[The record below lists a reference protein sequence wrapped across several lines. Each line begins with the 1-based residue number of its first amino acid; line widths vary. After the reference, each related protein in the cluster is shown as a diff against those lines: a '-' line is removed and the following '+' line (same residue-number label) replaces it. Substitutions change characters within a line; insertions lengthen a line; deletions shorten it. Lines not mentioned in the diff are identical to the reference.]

1 LDPGVHPSIFGL
13 GEGADFFGLTKCHFL
28 FHHTTELALWKLR
41 DKEEVV
47 CDITKHLPRDVGKG
61 GSENYSEANIDTVR
75 SEAEKVSRLSLKFP
89 NVTGAIHDDL
99 LRMLREQGFGGDKYA
114 AVSNALKRHNPNLKL
129 WIVVYAKEMDK
140 PEWPGVEPYVDV
152 INLWFWPGS
161 GYDEMD
167 RAVERCREIF
177 KNKPIYVGCY
187 MRNYPE
193 KKPLPI
199 ATIEKRFE
207 GIVRHLKEGKIAGYT
222 ILGTV
227 LIDGQLEQAE
237 WIRDFIAK
245 HSWQARLARRRAQSH
260 ADPSPRVS
268 HRPSGGDLT

>member
-1 LDPGVHPSIFGL
+1 MSESKIKLSDVGWVWEGQGLDPGVHPSIFGL
-13 GEGADFFGLTKCHFL
+13 GEGADFFGLKKCHFL

-61 GSENYSEANIDTVR
+61 GSENYSKANIETVR

-114 AVSNALKRHNPNLKL
+114 TVSDAPKRHNPNLKL

-140 PEWPGVEPYVDV
+140 PEWLGVEPYVDV

-161 GYDEMD
+161 GYD
-167 RAVERCREIF
+167 
-177 KNKPIYVGCY
+177 
-187 MRNYPE
+187 
-193 KKPLPI
+193 
-199 ATIEKRFE
+199 
-207 GIVRHLKEGKIAGYT
+207 
-222 ILGTV
+222 
-227 LIDGQLEQAE
+227 
-237 WIRDFIAK
+237 
-245 HSWQARLARRRAQSH
+245 
-260 ADPSPRVS
+260 
-268 HRPSGGDLT
+268 